1 MAADPTYVGKV
12 HGAGPDALVVESGG
26 SIEVLSGGSL
36 TVAGVTVDE
45 NTLAMTDLT
54 ASAAELNVLD
64 GATAGTAV
72 ASKGV
77 VLDANKRVAGVL
89 TPSTARTATA
99 DGTGTGTIA
108 DGGGFDEHITVTCD
122 DANKIIILPTP
133 VVGKKITIHNGATG
147 YELRSNS
154 PTTVAINGG
163 TGADAESAIP
173 ANSTCFLVCVTATAW
188 KGFFLDADSDV
199 AKVEAAA

>member
-12 HGAGPDALVVESGG
+12 HGAGPDKIVVEVGG
-26 SIEVLSGGSL
+26 EIEVLGTL
-36 TVAGVTVDE
+36 TVGGVTVDE

-64 GATAGTAV
+64 GATAGAAV

-77 VLDANKRVAGVL
+77 VLDSSKRFAGML

-108 DGGGFDEHITVTCD
+108 DDGGFDEHVTVTCD
-122 DANKIIILPTP
+122 DANKIIVLPTP
-133 VVGKKITIHNGATG
+133 VVGKKLTTHVGANGF
-147 YELRSNS
+147 ELRSS
-154 PTTVAINGG
+154 DPATIAINGG
-163 TGADAESAIP
+163 TGAAAESAIP
-173 ANSTCFLVCVTATAW
+173 ANSTCFLVCVSATAW
-188 KGFFLDADSDV
+188 KGFYLDADSDV
-199 AKVEAAA
+199 AKIEAAA